1 MLESGLESMAAE
13 VNHASYMGRGIQRL
27 PPSRRL
33 HRRYTRTSPSFETI
47 PYRYGYDDISTRGL
61 EEKEGGEFLRSRDNR
76 AEKAR
81 GRPSLDSVPL
91 TRGVD
96 NRSSPRIRSVIHR
109 CDRKQVVGGV
119 FVSIA
124 SRECRFSSRSRRW
137 RGRGQVISGESSGFV
152 FLNREERIS
161 LESEFF
167 GTRLATRMEGEVF

>member
-61 EEKEGGEFLRSRDNR
+61 EKEEGGEFLRSRRDNR

-91 TRGVD
+91 TRGV
-96 NRSSPRIRSVIHR
+96 NNRIRSVIHR

-119 FVSIA
+119 FVSIVCPESVVSLHVRGDGVA
-124 SRECRFSSRSRRW
+124 VERLFRE
-137 RGRGQVISGESSGFV
+137 
-152 FLNREERIS
+152 NRAGS
-161 LESEFF
+161 YF
-167 GTRLATRMEGEVF
+167 

>member
-1 MLESGLESMAAE
+1 MLPNRD
-13 VNHASYMGRGIQRL
+13 VNRLVNSDALLPRRSNYVGKWPGEHGRGGE
-27 PPSRRL
+27 SRELYGSRHTTSAAFSKVAQAIHAYISFL
-33 HRRYTRTSPSFETI
+33 RDDSLSLWIRRYFDSRI
-47 PYRYGYDDISTRGL
+47 RGGG
-61 EEKEGGEFLRSRDNR
+61 GGEFLRSRDNR

-124 SRECRFSSRSRRW
+124 SRECRFSSRSR
-137 RGRGQVISGESSGFV
+137 
-152 FLNREERIS
+152 
-161 LESEFF
+161 
-167 GTRLATRMEGEVF
+167 

>member
-61 EEKEGGEFLRSRDNR
+61 EEKEGGEFLHSRDNR

-119 FVSIA
+119 FVSIVYPESVVSLHVRGDGVA
-124 SRECRFSSRSRRW
+124 VERLFRE
-137 RGRGQVISGESSGFV
+137 
-152 FLNREERIS
+152 NRAGS
-161 LESEFF
+161 YF
-167 GTRLATRMEGEVF
+167 